1 MVSRQRRA
9 RQLARAHAERQA
21 DRRAQQA
28 HRRRRRRLVVGA
40 VLAVLAVIGAVLLVT
55 RVTDDGAD
63 ESDGAASAEP
73 EPTTTLP
80 TPDEE
85 TTGTDEPAGT
95 SCDYRREGELAP
107 GVSLPP
113 RRAPLADSYTATLVT
128 GRWNVPLR
136 LDPAAAPCTVNA
148 FVQLA
153 RGGVFDGSA
162 CDRLATG
169 GLAGYLEC
177 GTVPTGFSVPTE
189 GTSAGTYE
197 RGVLLSV
204 PDGVG
209 STTGFRLVHE
219 DSVLKGGATAFG
231 SVTAAGLRVVD
242 RVVEAGVS
250 GNGDVGSPQLRLV
263 VESVRVRPA

>member
-55 RVTDDGAD
+55 RVIDDGAD

-85 TTGTDEPAGT
+85 
-95 SCDYRREGELAP
+95 
-107 GVSLPP
+107 
-113 RRAPLADSYTATLVT
+113 
-128 GRWNVPLR
+128 
-136 LDPAAAPCTVNA
+136 
-148 FVQLA
+148 QLA

-177 GTVPTGFSVPTE
+177 GTVPTGFSVQTE

-219 DSVLKGGATAFG
+219 DSVLKGAATAFG
-231 SVTAAGLRVVD
+231 SVPAAGLRVVD